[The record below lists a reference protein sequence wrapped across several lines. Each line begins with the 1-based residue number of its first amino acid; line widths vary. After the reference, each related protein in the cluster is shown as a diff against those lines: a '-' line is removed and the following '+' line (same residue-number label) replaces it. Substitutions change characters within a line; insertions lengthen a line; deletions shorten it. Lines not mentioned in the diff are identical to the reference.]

1 MTIDARRIQARPL
14 PALEER
20 RHPAL
25 DGYLERAGAIAD
37 EGDGQTH
44 WRCPDL
50 CGASC
55 ACTGPARRLAHRPCS
70 RPIRPTDWLGR
81 EEPRR

>member
-1 MTIDARRIQARPL
+1 MTIDTRRIQARPL
-14 PALEER
+14 EPG
-20 RHPAL
+20 RHPAVQ
-25 DGYLERAGAIAD
+25 GYLERAGELEH

-55 ACTGPARRLAHRPCS
+55 ACTGPARRMAHVACGRPL
-70 RPIRPTDWLGR
+70 RPTDHNGR
-81 EEPRR
+81 EEPR